1 MIIKENPNFYKSKTY
16 SYEQIDDRTES
27 IETQRTVEITQEF
40 FVELLTKAS
49 RYDLLKQIAEK
60 STYLS
65 EAEKLLYRFDGED
78 IESDVEVISP

>member
-1 MIIKENPNFYKSKTY
+1 MIIKENPNFYKTKTC
-16 SYEQIDDRTES
+16 SYEQVGDRTES
-27 IETQRTVEITQEF
+27 IEIQRTIEITQEF

-49 RYDLLKQIAEK
+49 RYDLLRQIATK

-65 EAEKLLYRFDGED
+65 EAEKLLYHFDDEN